1 MPCTGT
7 PPPRQRQGDAAGAD
21 AELER
26 GASAGELREDID
38 DRLDRGR
45 FRHVADQLVVARRD
59 TLAEVVLGPR
69 ANSTSCE

>member
-21 AELER
+21 AELE
-26 GASAGELREDID
+26 
-38 DRLDRGR
+38 RGR